1 MVTDDV
7 DGAKERAAKVFVVYG
22 GLPSYRAMLDR
33 EGAAQPGDVAIVGD
47 EKALRA
53 GIAQLRD
60 AGVTDFC
67 AATAPLEPG
76 CAERTLEFLAA
87 EL

>member
-1 MVTDDV
+1 
-7 DGAKERAAKVFVVYG
+7 
-22 GLPSYRAMLDR
+22 MLDR
-33 EGAAQPGDVAIVGD
+33 EGAATPGEVAIVGD

-53 GIAQLRD
+53 GLAQLRD

-67 AATAPLEPG
+67 AAVAPLEPG
-76 CAERTLEFLAA
+76 AAERTLEFLAA

>member
-1 MVTDDV
+1 MPLPLDLGQQVQDL
-7 DGAKERAAKVFVVYG
+7 ALYG
-22 GLPSYRAMLDR
+22 HV
-33 EGAAQPGDVAIVGD
+33 EGGRRLVGD

-53 GIAQLRD
+53 GLARLRE

-67 AATAPLEPG
+67 AAVAPLEPG
-76 CAERTLEFLAA
+76 AGERTLEFLAS